1 MNTKTTAI
9 IGLVSILVAMC
20 LIVPA
25 VAQPTPVYI
34 YGFAYDNESTP
45 ICDLDVTVTN
55 LNTSEV
61 FTAETNAS
69 SNFYQLVLDNS
80 SEVQEGN
87 TLRLIAVN
95 ESSTGYHIIN
105 VTTRDVTATV
115 MNDGGISDL
124 NLTLDE
130 FYLNLV
136 DFPMYQANASAC
148 PSTGD
153 KEHKMCGP
161 ATGQMNLNYM
171 WWNSSADP
179 SPSLRYNQ
187 SYLYDY
193 GIAHNWNTSLPYFD
207 TYGMWRTI
215 QYLDPSP
222 YSVYGYNF
230 NKYSSTDQTYM
241 MKLICHWICYTV
253 GTTWGGHKDGHP
265 YHVPG
270 AVPAYGNY
278 TNWMSVRGVHTN
290 ENAHP
295 WPTGEL
301 LVYGFWVNDPY
312 PASMGG
318 IGENSYK
325 TADEWATMYYL
336 PLDVSDISPG
346 DPYNG
351 RYVGILEP
359 PDEEVGELR
368 IVPAKPRLVDA
379 ITPVMA
385 ERTLV
390 VYDVEQLALE
400 RVVKDDES
408 LKIVAA
414 AIDGV
419 NEELVPYDSEFA
431 EAFAKTVPGKPML
444 VSSDN
449 GDYYVVPFNVPMK
462 VKPVKKMPVVIE
474 KASGLKK
481 FERVKRVDEKIGLK
495 PIIVPQI
502 KAEKTLVVVIVD
514 AEDGSFK
521 EASWVE
527 NPVKYLPVSKIE
539 AVKLALAEM
548 DITSAREL
556 RRELRSKPTIE
567 LVYRD
572 ASPYYPDWKVAVGD
586 KVFYIS
592 QEGSVS

>member
-1 MNTKTTAI
+1 
-9 IGLVSILVAMC
+9 
-20 LIVPA
+20 
-25 VAQPTPVYI
+25 
-34 YGFAYDNESTP
+34 
-45 ICDLDVTVTN
+45 
-55 LNTSEV
+55 
-61 FTAETNAS
+61 
-69 SNFYQLVLDNS
+69 
-80 SEVQEGN
+80 
-87 TLRLIAVN
+87 
-95 ESSTGYHIIN
+95 
-105 VTTRDVTATV
+105 

-148 PSTGD
+148 PCTGD

-171 WWNSSADP
+171 WWNSSLDP
-179 SPSLRYNQ
+179 APPITYNQ

-230 NKYSSTDQTYM
+230 NKYSSTDQMHM

-290 ENAHP
+290 ENAYP

-325 TADEWATMYYL
+325 TADEWATTYYL
-336 PLDVSDISPG
+336 PLDVSDINPG

-368 IVPAKPRLVDA
+368 IMPAKPRLVDA
-379 ITPVMA
+379 IMPVLA
-385 ERTLV
+385 EKPLM
-390 VYDVEQLALE
+390 VYGIEQLALE
-400 RVVKDDES
+400 KVIKDDEM
-408 LKIVAA
+408 LRIVAA

-419 NEELVPYDSEFA
+419 NEELIPYDAEFA
-431 EAFAKTVPGKPML
+431 AAFAKTTAGEPML
-444 VSSDN
+444 VAADGGN
-449 GDYYVVPFNVPMK
+449 YYLVPFNVP
-462 VKPVKKMPVVIE
+462 VIE
-474 KASGLKK
+474 KPIKIMPVEIEKAKTSDLKEL
-481 FERVKRVDEKIGLK
+481 ERVKRVDDRAVIK
-495 PIIVPQI
+495 PIPIEPI
-502 KAEKTLVVVIVD
+502 KVEKTLVVVLVD
-514 AEDGSFK
+514 AGDGSFK
-521 EASWVE
+521 EASWVAD
-527 NPVKYLPVSKIE
+527 PVKYLPVSKTE
-539 AVKLALAEM
+539 ALKLALGEI
-548 DITSAREL
+548 DIADSNEL
-556 RRELRSKPTIE
+556 KALGSKPTIE

-572 ASPYYPDWKVAVGD
+572 ASPYYPDWKITVDG
-586 KVFYIS
+586 KVFYVS
-592 QEGSVS
+592 QGGVVDS

>member
-1 MNTKTTAI
+1 
-9 IGLVSILVAMC
+9 
-20 LIVPA
+20 
-25 VAQPTPVYI
+25 
-34 YGFAYDNESTP
+34 
-45 ICDLDVTVTN
+45 
-55 LNTSEV
+55 
-61 FTAETNAS
+61 
-69 SNFYQLVLDNS
+69 
-80 SEVQEGN
+80 
-87 TLRLIAVN
+87 
-95 ESSTGYHIIN
+95 
-105 VTTRDVTATV
+105 
-115 MNDGGISDL
+115 
-124 NLTLDE
+124 
-130 FYLNLV
+130 
-136 DFPMYQANASAC
+136 
-148 PSTGD
+148 
-153 KEHKMCGP
+153 
-161 ATGQMNLNYM
+161 M

-193 GIAHNWNTSLPYFD
+193 GIARNWNTSLPYFD

-419 NEELVPYDSEFA
+419 NEQLVPYDPAFA
-431 EAFAKTVPGKPML
+431 EVFAETAPGEPML
-444 VSSDN
+444 VAGGN
-449 GDYYVVPFNVPMK
+449 GDYYLVPFNVPVEVKPIKKVPVKIEK
-462 VKPVKKMPVVIE
+462 VKM
-474 KASGLKK
+474 SGLKK
-481 FERVKRVDEKIGLK
+481 LERVKRVDETIIIE
-495 PIIVPQI
+495 PIPIEPI
-502 KAEKTLVVVIVD
+502 KVERTLVVVLVD
-514 AEDGSFK
+514 AGDGSFK
-521 EASWVE
+521 EASWVAD
-527 NPVKYLPVSKIE
+527 PVKYLPVSKVE
-539 AVKLALAEM
+539 ALKLALGEI
-548 DITSAREL
+548 DITDSNEL
-556 RRELRSKPTIE
+556 KTLWSKPAIE
-567 LVYRD
+567 LVYRG
-572 ASPYYPDWKVAVGD
+572 ASPYYPDWKIMVDG
-586 KVFYIS
+586 KVFYVS
-592 QEGSVS
+592 QGGVVDS